1 MKQTGEQTLQ
11 NVMHMVSCQDI
22 VAQLMKKC
30 EKLALKN
37 GNSITTSNML
47 IKSQPTTLNKEYDI
61 LLFIYIIT
69 FIFTNNKNS
78 LQLAGYQM
86 IGLNWLML
94 MNSQKLNMMLAD
106 EMGLGKT
113 VQVIA
118 FLAYLKEAGRTHPN
132 VPQLIVVP
140 ASTLGT
146 IFFFY

>member
-1 MKQTGEQTLQ
+1 MTLQ
-11 NVMHMVSCQDI
+11 NVMHVISCQEI
-22 VAQLMKKC
+22 VSQLMKKC
-30 EKLALKN
+30 EQLALKN

-47 IKSQPTTLNKEYDI
+47 IKTQPTSLNKEYDNLKI
-61 LLFIYIIT
+61 VVFLVITIIYI
-69 FIFTNNKNS
+69 KNS

-118 FLAYLKEAGRTHPN
+118 FLAYLKESGRTARG

-140 ASTLGT
+140 ASTLGNTST
-146 IFFFY
+146 IHIIT